1 MTISLV
7 FQVLVTILMISCL
20 LVTCCTMLVLFITI
34 SLVYLDASEIFR
46 NILFVTCD
54 REQVTI
60 NMLHNVIY
68 VFIWMPLT

>member
-1 MTISLV
+1 
-7 FQVLVTILMISCL
+7 
-20 LVTCCTMLVLFITI
+20 MLVLFITI